1 MRINECS
8 CGCGGTNTAC
18 KEKEL
23 DSYMFFGNLQIIK
36 RSIDALLQ
44 MNPSDVDAI
53 LNDGHDWAADHI
65 ATSKDDIQEVA
76 DFFINKS
83 ARKSHSGVMMMG
95 DDHRLMDTHAIKT
108 FESFLSE
115 SKKAKSKKDQDEDG
129 DSDFAD
135 AKIAQYIAGGMSKA
149 EAIKKSRR
157 FNK

>member
-1 MRINECS
+1 
-8 CGCGGTNTAC
+8 
-18 KEKEL
+18 
-23 DSYMFFGNLQIIK
+23 
-36 RSIDALLQ
+36 
-44 MNPSDVDAI
+44 
-53 LNDGHDWAADHI
+53 
-65 ATSKDDIQEVA
+65 
-76 DFFINKS
+76 
-83 ARKSHSGVMMMG
+83 MMK
-95 DDHRLMDTHAIKT
+95 HLKT